1 MLPVEATNPTQVML
15 EQMRVRGWDLQA
27 LSQHSGLTFQELS
40 RPWEMTERMAQG
52 LASAFG
58 TAPEFWLRLQG
69 NYDAWKKQDDFLR
82 SHTLAAVMARGELTE
97 EEAYFILRFA
107 GKLGYTKAI
116 HRLSNPW
123 RTLRKWFVWIGGWE
137 NGELGQWDQGKP
149 AWEPFRR
156 GKLQNPTP
164 ISFFGHRITI
174 QSRWLRVQIGRGYL
188 NILFPN
194 YVKTRYGRIYWSPN
208 GTPQHP
214 QARFF
219 LGRRPTD

>member
-1 MLPVEATNPTQVML
+1 MLPVEVINPSQIMV
-15 EQMRVRGWDLQA
+15 EEMRSRGWNLQT
-27 LSQHSGLTFQELS
+27 LSQQSGLTLTELS
-40 RPWEMTERMAQG
+40 RPWEITERMAHG
-52 LASAFG
+52 FANAFG
-58 TAPEFWLRLQG
+58 TSAAFWLQLQ
-69 NYDAWKKQDDFLR
+69 NDYDTWKKQDDFLR

-107 GKLGYTKAI
+107 GRLGYAKAI
-116 HRLSNPW
+116 RRLSNPW

-137 NGELGQWDQGKP
+137 HSELGQWDRGLP

-156 GKLQNPTP
+156 GELQDPTP

-174 QSRWLRVQIGRGYL
+174 QNRWLSVQIGRGYL

-194 YVKTRYGRIYWSPN
+194 YVKTRYGHVYWSPN

-219 LGRRPTD
+219 IGKKPT